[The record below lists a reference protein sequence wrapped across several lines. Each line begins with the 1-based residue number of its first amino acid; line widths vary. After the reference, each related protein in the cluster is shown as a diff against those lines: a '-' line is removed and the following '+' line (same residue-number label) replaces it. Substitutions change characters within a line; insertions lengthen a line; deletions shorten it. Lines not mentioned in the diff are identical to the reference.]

1 MKYHIFL
8 IITTILIIELCNI
21 YICKIASFGNK
32 NITIHKNYKY
42 IFFNKTINLLDNNI
56 HKITITT
63 ILYIVLHSKS

>member
-21 YICKIASFGNK
+21 YICKIASFRNK

-42 IFFNKTINLLDNNI
+42 IFLIKPLIFLIIIFTK
-56 HKITITT
+56 
-63 ILYIVLHSKS
+63 